1 MGSQAQ
7 DQQQGSQGLASIYE
21 LAKMAYLCN
30 DWGSEAP
37 MRSSELSDEAL
48 LACCKA
54 GTAAGLKQPS
64 RGPVRTDSVDLRS
77 ISSVSVRVKPL
88 TCEQH
93 WMVYPIVADMGTEL
107 LRPIASVEGIADA
120 PLAGTRA

>member
-7 DQQQGSQGLASIYE
+7 DQQSSSQGLASIYE

-37 MRSSELSDEAL
+37 MRSCELSDEAL

-77 ISSVSVRVKPL
+77 VSSVSVSVKPL
-88 TCEQH
+88 TCAQRSMIH
-93 WMVYPIVADMGTEL
+93 FIAIDMDAGL
-107 LRPIASVEGIADA
+107 LRSF
-120 PLAGTRA
+120 RFCRRHC

>member
-7 DQQQGSQGLASIYE
+7 DQQPGSQGLASIYE

-37 MRSSELSDEAL
+37 MRSCELSDEAL

-77 ISSVSVRVKPL
+77 VSSVSVRAKPL
-88 TCEQH
+88 TCAQR
-93 WMVYPIVADMGTEL
+93 WMIYSIAADMNAEL
-107 LRPIASVEGIADA
+107 SRSY
-120 PLAGTRA
+120 RFCRRHC